1 MLYVFCLFTPLYRC
15 FRLSRVWHAQECEE
29 IYRLVS
35 ENLNFTPCGSVF
47 DRFCVPSKMLDFA
60 VLERGGGYCRQ
71 GTSQQP
77 TPRSRF
83 TDFPGARGGL
93 LTCRLAPNVRQ
104 AIACGVELGG
114 MFLVLDRRC
123 SSQIVYTAFLSEK
136 KLCTV
141 FSLSSP

>member
-1 MLYVFCLFTPLYRC
+1 MASGMLRICVEALKMAENHEKTMFYVFCLFTPLYRR
-15 FRLSRVWHAQECEE
+15 FRLSRVWHAQEHEE

-35 ENLNFTPCGSVF
+35 KILNFIPCGSVF

-114 MFLVLDRRC
+114 ILFAA
-123 SSQIVYTAFLSEK
+123 QAA
-136 KLCTV
+136 
-141 FSLSSP
+141 SL

>member
-1 MLYVFCLFTPLYRC
+1 MPDFASPTFEKL
-15 FRLSRVWHAQECEE
+15 
-29 IYRLVS
+29 
-35 ENLNFTPCGSVF
+35 
-47 DRFCVPSKMLDFA
+47 LDFA
-60 VLERGGGYCRQ
+60 VFDRGGGCCRQ

-114 MFLVLDRRC
+114 ML
-123 SSQIVYTAFLSEK
+123 
-136 KLCTV
+136 LCTIGPRKILENLGNLHK
-141 FSLSSP
+141 STKIYENL

>member
-1 MLYVFCLFTPLYRC
+1 M
-15 FRLSRVWHAQECEE
+15 
-29 IYRLVS
+29 
-35 ENLNFTPCGSVF
+35 PCGSVF
-47 DRFCVPSKMLDFA
+47 DRFFVPSKMLDFA

-114 MFLVLDRRC
+114 
-123 SSQIVYTAFLSEK
+123 I
-136 KLCTV
+136 
-141 FSLSSP
+141 